1 MFFIFGCLSFSG
13 PEGLRNSWNVAG
25 PVSSD
30 GFFPIICVF
39 NLGVA
44 FQLREPNFSPSSSLL
59 FLASYHV
66 GAPVSLSLFLQFQVS
81 SWVKGKALDGS
92 GRFKLFFFFFPRSGP
107 TVVIVSGPETIF
119 TAALSGLH
127 ANKAGID
134 PPNEPTQQSL
144 LLDLYLLKLGE
155 GKSSTFS
162 TFPGICWL
170 IDCFAE
176 LSVYSRILELENVRT
191 CECIF
196 FTRKIKSGLCFLWL
210 KG

>member
-92 GRFKLFFFFFPRSGP
+92 GRFKLFFFFFSSVRAHSGHCVWARNNIYSSPLWAPRKQSRYWSP
-107 TVVIVSGPETIF
+107 KWTYTAVFIVRS
-119 TAALSGLH
+119 LSIKTRGGEKQHFQHIPWHLL
-127 ANKAGID
+127 ANW
-134 PPNEPTQQSL
+134 L
-144 LLDLYLLKLGE
+144 
-155 GKSSTFS
+155 F
-162 TFPGICWL
+162 CW
-170 IDCFAE
+170 A
-176 LSVYSRILELENVRT
+176 V
-191 CECIF
+191 CIF
-196 FTRKIKSGLCFLWL
+196 QNSGVGKC
-210 KG
+210 